1 RIDVARGPHRPAVA
15 GAGAGAGA
23 VDGGGSRRPRQRR
36 MRGRAESSL
45 HSVVT
50 RPAAPRPPAFKIGD
64 VASRKE
70 VRSPAVPDFHVGEWL
85 AQPTLNLIRGD
96 NVVRRLE
103 PQVMD
108 LLVFLAATD
117 GRVVSKDE
125 IIESVWDGR
134 FIAEATLTRSVADL
148 RRVLGDDQRS
158 PRYIET

>member
-45 HSVVT
+45 HSVVP

-70 VRSPAVPDFHVGEWL
+70 VRSPAVPDFHIGEWL
-85 AQPTLNLIRGD
+85 AHATPKLPPGANLVSCLQPQG
-96 NVVRRLE
+96 V
-103 PQVMD
+103 
-108 LLVFLAATD
+108 
-117 GRVVSKDE
+117 
-125 IIESVWDGR
+125 
-134 FIAEATLTRSVADL
+134 
-148 RRVLGDDQRS
+148 
-158 PRYIET
+158 